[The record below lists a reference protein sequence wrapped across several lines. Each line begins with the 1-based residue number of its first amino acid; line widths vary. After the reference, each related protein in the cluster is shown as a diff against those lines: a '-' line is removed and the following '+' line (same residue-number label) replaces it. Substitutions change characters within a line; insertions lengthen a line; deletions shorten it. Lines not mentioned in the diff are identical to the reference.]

1 MTSDLPTI
9 RLRPARRRDA
19 GSILDWR
26 NDAETRKLS
35 GDTGEISVERHQAW
49 FSQMLVDPGC
59 WFSVAEDGSGQP
71 FGVVRFNLD
80 PDDPSTAEV
89 SINLAPEYR
98 GRGLG
103 GRCLQSAIQQYRG
116 ENRAVRQ
123 IRARVHKDNLPSQRM
138 FESAGFVYSE
148 GPEGG
153 FLVGW
158 LRLPKV
164 FSEGSGP

>member
-1 MTSDLPTI
+1 M
-9 RLRPARRRDA
+9 
-19 GSILDWR
+19 
-26 NDAETRKLS
+26 S
-35 GDTGEISVERHQAW
+35 GDSEIINRDRHEAW
-49 FSQMLVDPGC
+49 FCDMLSDPGC
-59 WFSVAEDGSGQP
+59 WFGVAEDGSGQP

-103 GRCLQSAIQQYRG
+103 GRCLQSAIHQYRG

-138 FESAGFVYSE
+138 FESAGFVYTE

-153 FLVGW
+153 FVVGW
-158 LRLPKV
+158 LRSPKV
-164 FSEGSGP
+164 FSEGSGA